1 MPLKECT
8 TLEKGP
14 FAFHDTAN
22 NFSFFSPQKKKE
34 RNKILRP
41 PQGILYTL
49 QLRPMIIFAIFP
61 DNVNYETEKGNSPSM
76 VTTEES

>member
-1 MPLKECT
+1 MPLKKRVLLHFT
-8 TLEKGP
+8 IQPTS
-14 FAFHDTAN
+14 
-22 NFSFFSPQKKKE
+22 FSFFFPQKKKE

-41 PQGILYTL
+41 PQGILYAL

-61 DNVNYETEKGNSPSM
+61 DNVNYETEKGNTPSI